1 MNRIQK
7 RKQAIKCL
15 YASMALITLSIAT
28 FMMKLVMIVSA
39 VTGIMFFLIYLHLSF
54 KYWKCPSC
62 GGQFPVV
69 YSRMDQRTECWYCL
83 ESIIED

>member
-28 FMMKLVMIVSA
+28 
-39 VTGIMFFLIYLHLSF
+39 GIMFFLMYLHLSF

-62 GGQFPVV
+62 GEQFPVV

-83 ESIIED
+83 ESITED